1 MTYQEIKDRLSKCES
16 TLEQLKN
23 GSVKP
28 TEKITVKNLEVLK
41 ESLEKQLS
49 EVDKGIVYTDDE
61 TKAKDLADK
70 GANVK
75 LTSEMKPGDEED
87 LERRRF
93 NNL

>member
-28 TEKITVKNLEVLK
+28 TQKITVKNLELLK

-49 EVDKGIVYTDDE
+49 EAFQHLREHDK
-61 TKAKDLADK
+61 
-70 GANVK
+70 
-75 LTSEMKPGDEED
+75 
-87 LERRRF
+87 
-93 NNL
+93 